1 MKRLR
6 SLKDEIALLIVG
18 VIAAGAIVFAFVL
31 YLHLFSA
38 RARYEKT
45 HHLATEVTVDHPVK

>member
-18 VIAAGAIVFAFVL
+18 VITAGVVVFAFAVW
-31 YLHLFSA
+31 LHFASA
-38 RARYEKT
+38 RARYQKT
-45 HHLATEVTVDHPVK
+45 HHPATEVTSGHPAK

>member
-6 SLKDEIALLIVG
+6 SLKHEIALLIVG
-18 VIAAGAIVFAFVL
+18 VITAGAVVFAFVL
-31 YLHLFSA
+31 YLHFFSA

-45 HHLATEVTVDHPVK
+45 HHLATEVTSDHPAK

>member
-18 VIAAGAIVFAFVL
+18 VITAGAVVCAFVL
-31 YLHLFSA
+31 YLHFFSA

-45 HHLATEVTVDHPVK
+45 HNVATEVTSDRPAK